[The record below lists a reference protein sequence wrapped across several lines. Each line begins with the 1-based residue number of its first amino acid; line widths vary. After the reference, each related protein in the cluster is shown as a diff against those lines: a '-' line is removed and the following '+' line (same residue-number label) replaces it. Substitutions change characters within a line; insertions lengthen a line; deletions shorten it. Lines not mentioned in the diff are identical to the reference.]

1 MFELKSIEEIK
12 YEIFCKHAQDFP
24 KSINF
29 PFNELY
35 VDIVTRI
42 KVIKKWKLSWNCVL
56 YNSIEALEITKKF
69 SDKKYWTANVTEAEV
84 KRYWF
89 IGDNGEVFFNPEY
102 WIMDVDNK
110 VYLYNHFSA
119 IPRENRILDL
129 DLNFEKWLQFAFL
142 NKEIEEICDE
152 GKYTKK
158 IGKEY
163 YKKLKEISKKLAED
177 YPYSINP
184 Y

>member
-12 YEIFCKHAQDFP
+12 DEIFCKHAQNFP

-42 KVIKKWKLSWNCVL
+42 RVIKKWTLSWNCVL
-56 YNSIEALEITKKF
+56 YNAIEATKITKEF
-69 SDKKYWTANVTEAEV
+69 SDKKYWSASITEEEV

-89 IGDNGEVFFNPEY
+89 IGDNGEYDFQPEY

-119 IPRENRILDL
+119 IYRENCILDL
-129 DLNFEKWLQFAFL
+129 DLSFEKWLQFAFL

-152 GKYTKK
+152 GKYNKK
-158 IGKEY
+158 IGEEY
-163 YKKLKEISKKLAED
+163 YKKLEEISEKLAED
-177 YPYSINP
+177 CPYSISP